1 MNIPLNIDWQQILL
15 HLFNFA
21 ILMGGLYFILYKPV
35 KKFMAKRE
43 EYYKELDSKANSALE
58 DAEKLKAD
66 YAAKL
71 EDAEETIR
79 NQKNEAQRAAKQAAQ
94 EQIDEAKAEA
104 DKIIANA
111 RIQAQ
116 RSKDKIIEDSGEEI
130 KSLAMKAAEK
140 LIISS
145 SSDAMDKFLDQ
156 TEEEQNNG

>member
-35 KKFMAKRE
+35 KNFMAKRE
-43 EYYKELDSKANSALE
+43 EYYKELDNKTNGALK

-66 YAAKL
+66 YAEKL
-71 EDAEETIR
+71 ERAEETIR
-79 NQKNEAQRAAKQAAQ
+79 NQKNEAQRVAIQAAQ
-94 EQIDEAKAEA
+94 EQIDEAKAQA

-116 RSKDKIIEDSGEEI
+116 RSKEKIIEDSGEEI
-130 KSLAMKAAEK
+130 KALAIKAAEK

-145 SSDAMDKFLDQ
+145 SSEAMDKFLDQ
-156 TEEEQNNG
+156 TEEEQSNV

>member
-35 KKFMAKRE
+35 KNFMAKRE
-43 EYYKELDSKANSALE
+43 EYYKELDNKTNGALK

-66 YAAKL
+66 YAEKL
-71 EDAEETIR
+71 ERAEETIR
-79 NQKNEAQRAAKQAAQ
+79 NQKNEAQRAATQAAQ
-94 EQIDEAKAEA
+94 EQIDEAKAQA

-116 RSKDKIIEDSGEEI
+116 RSKEKIIEDSGEEI
-130 KSLAMKAAEK
+130 KALAIKAAEK

-145 SSDAMDKFLDQ
+145 SSEAMDKFLDQ
-156 TEEEQNNG
+156 TEEEQSNV

>member
-43 EYYKELDSKANSALE
+43 DYYKDLDCKAKSALE
-58 DAEKLKAD
+58 EAESFKAE

-71 EDAEETIR
+71 EQAEETIR
-79 NQKNEAQRAAKQAAQ
+79 NQKTEAQRAAAQAAQ
-94 EQIDEAKAEA
+94 EQLDEAKAEA
-104 DKIIANA
+104 DKIISNA
-111 RIQAQ
+111 RVQAKKC
-116 RSKDKIIEDSGEEI
+116 KDKIVEDSGEEI
-130 KSLAMKAAEK
+130 KALAMKAAEK

-145 SSDAMDKFLDQ
+145 SSEAMDKFLDQ
-156 TEEEQNNG
+156 TEEDQNNV